1 MELLSTPLYN
11 EAFASRLSDLSKGRV
26 HRWLRGYD
34 YTYSSRQNGQ
44 LRTGHMS
51 PIVARP
57 QSSSESYAS
66 FLDLID
72 LLFVKRFLDHG
83 ISLQRIRKALAEA
96 ERLIGGHH
104 FAQRSFFTDGRNIF
118 LQVKD
123 DAEALLELLS
133 NGQWVIAPLIKEL
146 AHQID
151 FDRPSGLAQRW
162 YPLGPKGM
170 VVLDPSISFGNP
182 TIVGRGIST
191 AIVYDNYLAEKQRVK
206 KVSKWM
212 NLDQK
217 EIVAAIEFEQRL
229 KAA

>member
-1 MELLSTPLYN
+1 M
-11 EAFASRLSDLSKGRV
+11 A
-26 HRWLRGYD
+26 
-34 YTYSSRQNGQ
+34 
-44 LRTGHMS
+44 
-51 PIVARP
+51 PIVVRTQTP
-57 QSSSESYAS
+57 SESYAS

-72 LLFVKRFLDHG
+72 LLFVKRFLDRG
-83 ISLQRIRKALAEA
+83 ISLQKIRKALVEA
-96 ERLIGGHH
+96 ERLLGGHH

-170 VVLDPSISFGNP
+170 VVLDPAISFGNP
-182 TIVGRGIST
+182 TIVGRGVST
-191 AIVYDNYLAEKQRVK
+191 AVVYDNFLAEKERIK

-212 NLDQK
+212 ELDQK
-217 EIVAAIEFEQRL
+217 EVLAAIEFEQKL
-229 KAA
+229 KVA

>member
-1 MELLSTPLYN
+1 MELLNTPLYN
-11 EAFASRLSDLSKGRV
+11 EAFASRLSSLSKGRV

-34 YTYSSRQNGQ
+34 YTYASRQDGQ
-44 LRTGHMS
+44 LRKGHMA
-51 PIVARP
+51 PIVVRT
-57 QSSSESYAS
+57 QTSSESYAS

-72 LLFVKRFLDHG
+72 LLFVKRFLDYG
-83 ISLQRIRKALAEA
+83 ISLQKIRKALVEA
-96 ERLIGGHH
+96 ESLLGGHH

-146 AHQID
+146 AHQIE

-170 VVLDPSISFGNP
+170 VVLDPAVSFGNP
-182 TIVGRGIST
+182 TIVGHGVST
-191 AIVYDNYLAEKQRVK
+191 AVVYDNFLAEKERIK

-212 NLDQK
+212 ELDQK
-217 EIVAAIEFEQRL
+217 EILAAVEFEQKL
-229 KAA
+229 KVA